1 MNMKIRNKLF
11 ISVIIISILLIVL
24 IAFTSQ
30 GRTRPGIAENLFG
43 RVITPVQRVFYST
56 GEFFRNTFKSLY
68 DLRTLKSEN
77 ELLKEELDT
86 LKEQNRQLI
95 QMALENNR
103 LRNLLDFKDT
113 NLQFEYIGASVT
125 GRDTGNWYDVYT
137 INKGMKDGISVN
149 DAVIVSHGFLVGK
162 VIEVG
167 SNYSKL
173 MAIIDER
180 SSVSIIVN
188 RTRDMGIVS
197 GNSDA
202 DVIAIME
209 LEADIV
215 KGDDIITSEYS
226 TLPKGLFV
234 GKVKSVEKQ
243 EKKLQ
248 KVVVIEPSVD
258 FKRLEEVFVIKPVE

>member
-1 MNMKIRNKLF
+1 MKIRNKLF

-24 IAFTSQ
+24 ITFTSQ
-30 GRTRPGIAENLFG
+30 GRTRPTFVEGLFG
-43 RVITPVQRVFYST
+43 RIITPVQRVFYSS
-56 GEFFRNTFKSLY
+56 GEFFKNTFRSLY
-68 DLRTLKSEN
+68 ELRNLKAEN
-77 ELLKEELDT
+77 EALTAEIEQ

-95 QMALENNR
+95 QMALENSR
-103 LRNLLDFKDT
+103 LRGLLEFKGA
-113 NLQFEYIGASVT
+113 NSQFDYIGASVT
-125 GRDTGNWYDVYT
+125 GRDPGNWYDVYT
-137 INKGMKDGISVN
+137 INKGSKDGIAVN
-149 DAVIVSHGFLVGK
+149 DAVIVSHGYLVGK

-167 SNYSKL
+167 TSYSKI

-197 GNSDA
+197 GDSDS

-226 TLPKGLFV
+226 TLPKGLYI

-243 EKKLQ
+243 ERKLQ
-248 KVVVIEPSVD
+248 KMVVIEPSVD
-258 FKRLEEVFVIKPVE
+258 FKRLEEVFVVKPKE

>member
-1 MNMKIRNKLF
+1 MRIRNKLF
-11 ISVIIISILLIVL
+11 ISVLIISILLIVL

-30 GRTRPGIAENLFG
+30 GRTRPGIVEGLFG
-43 RVITPVQRVFYST
+43 RIITPVQRVFYSS
-56 GEFFRNTFKSLY
+56 GEFFKNTFKNLY
-68 DLRTLKSEN
+68 DLKNLKTEN
-77 ELLKEELDT
+77 EILKEELEK

-95 QMALENNR
+95 QMALENSR
-103 LRNLLDFKDT
+103 LRNLLDFKDA
-113 NLQFEYIGASVT
+113 NLQFDYIGASVT
-125 GRDTGNWYDVYT
+125 GRDPGNWYDVYT
-137 INKGMKDGISVN
+137 INKGLKDGIEVN
-149 DAVIVSHGFLVGK
+149 DAVIVNYGYLVGK

-167 SNYSKL
+167 DNYSKI

-197 GNSDA
+197 GSSDA

-226 TLPKGLFV
+226 TLPKGLYI

-248 KVVVIEPSVD
+248 KVVVVEPSVD

>member
-1 MNMKIRNKLF
+1 
-11 ISVIIISILLIVL
+11 
-24 IAFTSQ
+24 
-30 GRTRPGIAENLFG
+30 
-43 RVITPVQRVFYST
+43 
-56 GEFFRNTFKSLY
+56 
-68 DLRTLKSEN
+68 
-77 ELLKEELDT
+77 
-86 LKEQNRQLI
+86 
-95 QMALENNR
+95 
-103 LRNLLDFKDT
+103 
-113 NLQFEYIGASVT
+113 VT

>member
-1 MNMKIRNKLF
+1 MKIRNKLL
-11 ISVIIISILLIVL
+11 ISVVVISILLIAL
-24 IAFTSQ
+24 MAFTSQ
-30 GRTRPGIAENLFG
+30 GRTRPGMVDGLFG
-43 RVITPVQRVFYST
+43 RIITPVQRVFYSS
-56 GEFFRNTFKSLY
+56 GEFFKNTFKNLY
-68 DLRTLKSEN
+68 DLRNLKTEN
-77 ELLKEELDT
+77 EALKTEVEE

-95 QMALENNR
+95 QMALENSR
-103 LRNLLDFKDT
+103 LRGLLEFKDANT
-113 NLQFEYIGASVT
+113 QFDYIGASVT
-125 GRDTGNWYDVYT
+125 GRDPGNWYDVYT
-137 INKGMKDGISVN
+137 INKGSKDGIEVN
-149 DAVIVSHGFLVGK
+149 DAVIVSYGYLVGK

-197 GNSDA
+197 GNSDS

-215 KGDDIITSEYS
+215 KGDDIITSAYS
-226 TLPKGLFV
+226 TLPKGLYI

>member
-1 MNMKIRNKLF
+1 MRIRNKLF

-24 IAFTSQ
+24 ITFTSQ
-30 GRTRPGIAENLFG
+30 GRTRPGIIEGLFG
-43 RVITPVQRVFYST
+43 RIITPVQRVFYSS
-56 GEFFRNTFKSLY
+56 GEFFENTFKSLY
-68 DLRTLKSEN
+68 DLRNLKTDN
-77 ELLKEELDT
+77 EELKAELEK
-86 LKEQNRQLI
+86 LKDQNRQLI

-103 LRNLLDFKDT
+103 LRSLLEFKEA
-113 NLQFEYIGASVT
+113 NIQFDYIGASVT
-125 GRDTGNWYDVYT
+125 GRDPGNWYDVYT
-137 INKGMKDGISVN
+137 INKGSKDGIEVN
-149 DAVIVSHGFLVGK
+149 DAVIVSHGYLVGK

-167 SNYSKL
+167 ANYSKL

-197 GNSDA
+197 GSSDS
-202 DVIAIME
+202 DVTAIME

-226 TLPKGLFV
+226 TLPKGLYI

-243 EKKLQ
+243 ERKLQ
-248 KVVVIEPSVD
+248 KVVAVEPSVD
-258 FKRLEEVFVIKPVE
+258 FKRLEEVFVIKTVE

>member
-1 MNMKIRNKLF
+1 MKIRNKLL
-11 ISVIIISILLIVL
+11 ISVIVISILLIVM

-30 GRTRPGIAENLFG
+30 GRTRPAAIEGVLG
-43 RVITPVQRVFYST
+43 RIITPVQRVFYSS
-56 GEFFRNTFKSLY
+56 GEFFKNTFKSLY
-68 DLRTLKSEN
+68 DLRNLKTEN
-77 ELLKEELDT
+77 EALKAEMEK
-86 LKEQNRQLI
+86 LKEQNMQLI

-103 LRNLLDFKDT
+103 LRTLLDFKEANT
-113 NLQFEYIGASVT
+113 QFNYIGASVT
-125 GRDTGNWYDVYT
+125 GRDPGNWYDVYT
-137 INKGMKDGISVN
+137 IDKGSKDGISVN
-149 DAVIVSHGFLVGK
+149 DAVIVGYGYLVGK

-167 SNYSKL
+167 PNYSKL

-197 GNSDA
+197 GNSDSG
-202 DVIAIME
+202 VIAIME

-226 TLPKGLFV
+226 TLPKGLYI

-243 EKKLQ
+243 ERKLQ
-248 KVVVIEPSVD
+248 KTVTIEPAVD
-258 FKRLEEVFVIKPVE
+258 FKRLEEVFVIKAIE

>member
-1 MNMKIRNKLF
+1 MKIRNKLF
-11 ISVIIISILLIVL
+11 ISVVIISVLLIVL

-30 GRTRPGIAENLFG
+30 GRTRPTTVEGLFG
-43 RVITPVQRVFYST
+43 GVITPVQRVFYSS
-56 GEFFRNTFKSLY
+56 GEFFKNTFKNLY
-68 DLRTLKSEN
+68 DLKNLKTENETLKT
-77 ELLKEELDT
+77 ELEQLQ
-86 LKEQNRQLI
+86 EQNRQLI

-103 LRNLLDFKDT
+103 LRNLLEFKEA
-113 NLQFEYIGASVT
+113 NAQFKYIGASVT
-125 GRDTGNWYDVYT
+125 GRDPGNWYDVYT
-137 INKGMKDGISVN
+137 INKGSKDGIAVN
-149 DAVIVSHGFLVGK
+149 DAVIAGRGYLVGK
-162 VIEVG
+162 IIEVG
-167 SNYSKL
+167 DNYSKL

-197 GNSDA
+197 GSSDA

-226 TLPKGLFV
+226 TLPKGLYI

-243 EKKLQ
+243 ERKLQ
-248 KVVVIEPSVD
+248 KVVAIEPSVD

>member
-1 MNMKIRNKLF
+1 MKIRNKLF
-11 ISVIIISILLIVL
+11 ISVIIITILLIVM
-24 IAFTSQ
+24 IALTSQ
-30 GRTRPGIAENLFG
+30 GRTRPTAIEGVFG
-43 RVITPVQRVFYST
+43 RIVTPVQKVFYSS
-56 GEFFRNTFKSLY
+56 GEFFKNIFKSLY
-68 DLRTLKSEN
+68 DLRDLNTEN
-77 ELLKEELDT
+77 EALKAELQK

-103 LRNLLDFKDT
+103 LRNLLEFKDA
-113 NLQFEYIGASVT
+113 NSQFNYIGASVT
-125 GRDTGNWYDVYT
+125 GKDPGNWYDVYT
-137 INKGMKDGISVN
+137 INKGSKDGIEVN
-149 DAVIVSHGFLVGK
+149 DAVIVSHGYLVGK
-162 VIEVG
+162 IIEVG
-167 SNYSKL
+167 DNYSKL

-197 GNSDA
+197 GNSDS

-215 KGDDIITSEYS
+215 KGDDLITSEYS
-226 TLPKGLFV
+226 TLPKGLYI

-258 FKRLEEVFVIKPVE
+258 FKRLEEVFVIKPVK

>member
-1 MNMKIRNKLF
+1 MRIRNKLL
-11 ISVIIISILLIVL
+11 ISLGIIAILLIAL
-24 IAFTSQ
+24 ISVTSQ
-30 GRTRPGIAENLFG
+30 GRAKPSAVEDLLGGI
-43 RVITPVQRVFYST
+43 VTPVQRMFYSS
-56 GEFFRNTFKSLY
+56 GEFFKNTFRNLYELRSLK
-68 DLRTLKSEN
+68 TEN
-77 ELLKEELDT
+77 DALKEEVES
-86 LKEQNRQLI
+86 LKHQNRQLI

-103 LRNLLDFKDT
+103 LRSLLDFKD
-113 NLQFEYIGASVT
+113 NNSLFEYVGASVT
-125 GRDTGNWYDVYT
+125 GRDPGNWYDVYT
-137 INKGMKDGISVN
+137 INKGSKDGVGIN
-149 DAVIVSHGFLVGK
+149 DAVIVNYGHLVGK

-167 SNYSKL
+167 ANYSKVL
-173 MAIIDER
+173 AIIDER

-197 GNSDA
+197 GSPGS

-226 TLPKGLFV
+226 TLPKGLYI

-243 EKKLQ
+243 ERKLQ

-258 FKRLEEVFVIKPVE
+258 FKRLEEVFVVKPIE